1 MSSHRPSES
10 GALAGTRREYDAV
23 VVGSGFGA
31 AFAAL
36 PLVRAGARVLM
47 LERGPWVTRGPWNWE
62 AQGSFDLTPY
72 KASEVP
78 FRVRAGGVSPVMHG
92 CSCVGGASVF
102 YGGVSFRL
110 RTHDFEPRDEYAR
123 AGAAWPLRYPDLE
136 PYYAKAEEILG
147 VGGEAGAD
155 PSEPPRSGPYPHAA
169 APLSP
174 TSRLIAG
181 AARSCGLTPFPLPLA
196 INHTNGPRVPCQ
208 SCPTCDTF
216 ACAVSAKNDVATA
229 VLPELLRRGL
239 ELRPRTL
246 VTGLKVRGGR
256 IAEVEAVD
264 TAAGRR
270 VSFRTGLVLLGAGAL
285 SSPHLILAS
294 GLAARNPAGDAVGGY
309 LTRHC
314 VAIVYGLF
322 PRLPDEGQL
331 FHKQVGFHALDS
343 SGDRPAGPDRPVGSI
358 QQVQSPPVGLVRA
371 RLPVSLNGLVPAL
384 VKRATGL
391 LALAEDE
398 PRAEN
403 RVSIDRQRTDHF
415 GLPQMVVTYR
425 ESRRDERARDALS
438 RRARAVLREAG
449 AVLFYR
455 HVVKTFSHAAGTV
468 RFGEDAR
475 KAPLDPW
482 CRFRGLSNLFV
493 VDASALPTSGAVNPS
508 LTIAANALRVGT
520 RLAKECEA
528 RLGQEK
534 AA

>member
-1 MSSHRPSES
+1 MGTIERGNTA
-10 GALAGTRREYDAV
+10 GARRDYDAV

-47 LERGPWVTRGPWNWE
+47 LERGPWVPRGPWNWDP
-62 AQGSFDLTPY
+62 QGSFDLTPY
-72 KASEVP
+72 KASGVP
-78 FRVRAGGVSPVMHG
+78 YRVVAGGMSPVMDA

-110 RTHDFEPRDEYAR
+110 RTSDFEPRADFAR
-123 AGAAWPLRYPDLE
+123 AGATWPLRYADLE
-136 PYYAKAEEILG
+136 PYYARAEEILG

-155 PSEPPRSGPYPHAA
+155 PSEPPRSGPYPHAP

-174 TSRLIAG
+174 TSSLIAG
-181 AARSCGLTPFPLPLA
+181 AARSQGLAPFPLPLA
-196 INHTNGPRVPCQ
+196 VNQTAGTRVPCQ
-208 SCPTCDTF
+208 SCTTCDTF
-216 ACAVSAKNDVATA
+216 ACAISAKNDVATA

-246 VTGLKVRGGR
+246 VTGLKVQGGR

-264 TAAGRR
+264 TAAGKR
-270 VSFRTGLVLLGAGAL
+270 VTFRAGLVLLGAGAL

-294 GLAARNPAGDAVGGY
+294 GLAARNPAGDAVGAY

-314 VAIVYGLF
+314 VAIIYGLF
-322 PRLPDEGQL
+322 RRLPDEGQV
-331 FHKQVGFHALDS
+331 FHKQVGFHVAG
-343 SGDRPAGPDRPVGSI
+343 SGPGDPDGPLGLI
-358 QQVQSPPVGLVRA
+358 QQVQSPPEGLIRQ
-371 RLPVSLNGLVPAL
+371 RLRVNLNGWVPRL

-391 LALAEDE
+391 LVLAEDE
-398 PRAEN
+398 PRPEN
-403 RVSIDRQRTDHF
+403 HLSIDRSKVDQF
-415 GLPQMVVTYR
+415 GLPQLVVRYR
-425 ESRRDERARDALS
+425 ESRRDEQARDALS
-438 RRARAVLREAG
+438 RRARAALREAG
-449 AVLFYR
+449 AFLLYR

-468 RFGEDAR
+468 RFGDDAR

-493 VDASALPTSGAVNPS
+493 VDASALPTSGTVNPS

-520 RLAKECEA
+520 RLARESEA
-528 RLGQEK
+528 RLAGER